1 MVFMG
6 GHDKGQGRP
15 FANDKEAIVLKML
28 DTEIVSR

>member
-6 GHDKGQGRP
+6 GHDKGQRRP
-15 FANDKEAIVLKML
+15 FANDKEAIVHKML